1 MMPKCRHDHS
11 AFIAPPAPPAPMR
24 LTRCHVSS
32 SLAAQSELTLP
43 PGPSAHLARVL
54 RVRAGAE
61 LTLFDGQGG
70 ESPATVR
77 AVERGG
83 VRVRTGAHRAL
94 EREAP
99 VAVTLL
105 QCLLRTERMDL
116 IVQKATELGAAA
128 IVPIDSR
135 NSLVRL
141 DAAAAERR
149 RLHWLAIAIGA
160 CEQCG
165 RNRVP
170 LLQALQSFEH
180 ACRATAG
187 DDSSPASRRLL
198 LDPSGQQSFADAL
211 PGPAAVPRIASLI
224 LMAGP
229 EGGFSSD
236 ELALAQ
242 QHGFEICQLGPRIL
256 RAETAPLAA
265 LATVQALLGDFGAG
279 AVAIE

>member
-1 MMPKCRHDHS
+1 MMPKCHHDHS
-11 AFIAPPAPPAPMR
+11 AFIAPPAPMR
-24 LTRCHVSS
+24 LTRCHVSAA
-32 SLAAQSELTLP
+32 LAAQSELTLP
-43 PGPSAHLARVL
+43 PGPSAHLAKVL

-70 ESPATVR
+70 EYPATVL
-77 AVERGG
+77 AIERGG
-83 VRVRTGAHRAL
+83 VRVRIGAHRAL

-105 QCLLRTERMDL
+105 QCLVRTERMDL

-135 NSLVRL
+135 NSVVRL

-165 RNRVP
+165 RNRIPQV
-170 LLQALQSFEH
+170 QALRSFER
-180 ACRATAG
+180 ACLEPAG
-187 DDSSPASRRLL
+187 GDTSQTSRRLL
-198 LDPSGQQSFADAL
+198 LDPSGKHSLAGAL
-211 PGPAAVPRIASLI
+211 RGPAAAPAIATLI
-224 LMAGP
+224 LLVGP